1 MLVTLHISN
10 LALIDDLRLEFEA
23 GLNLLTGETGSG
35 KSIIVDS
42 LGLLIGERSS
52 ADLIKIGCQQGF
64 VEGLFILPENQK
76 LELLLT
82 EAGIINETG
91 ENCELLIRRE
101 LSVTGRNRVF
111 INNQMAT
118 QGFLRSIGPF
128 LADIH
133 GQGDQQ
139 SLFKP
144 ETHLNLLDAYAGL
157 DESRQEVAVRFK
169 AWAALRKAL
178 AELRTDEDKRLQM
191 LDLLR
196 FQVEELGRAELS
208 VEEEILLEEERRRL
222 NNIEKL
228 ATLTGELFANLY
240 EDNESVV
247 TRLGPVEK
255 QLTELAGFDSSF
267 ADFSEG
273 LATANSLLEDLAFA
287 VREFGSRL
295 ELSPQRLAEVEDRLA
310 ELSRIKRKYGGTLAA
325 AIEHL
330 ALTEEKL
337 NLIEDSSVRE
347 AEIEAQLKFAKLAYL
362 EAASRAHEGRLKA
375 KAKFEKKLVE
385 ALAGLAMDKARFVCH
400 IEGDS
405 EAEQAFSERG
415 YTRLEFYFSAN
426 PGEPPRPLAR
436 VASGGEA
443 SRLMLVLKTLSREG
457 NGSGTAVF
465 DEVDSGIGGRVAE
478 AVGRRLKN
486 LARSEQVLCV
496 THHPQVAALADH
508 HFCVT
513 KETDGT
519 STVVH
524 VAKLLENERIEEL
537 ARMLTGAK
545 VTNTARQHAAEML
558 LAQTV

>member
-1 MLVTLHISN
+1 MTVCKNCGSLRSRKKVTDESHSMLVTLHISN

-42 LGLLIGERSS
+42 LGLLIGGRSS

-64 VEGLFILPENQK
+64 VEGLFNLPDNQK

-118 QGFLRSIGPF
+118 QGFLHSIGPF

-139 SLFKP
+139 TLFKP
-144 ETHLNLLDAYAGL
+144 ETHLSLLDAYSGL
-157 DESRQEVAVRFK
+157 GVLRQEVAVKFK
-169 AWAALRKAL
+169 AWAVLKKAL

-208 VEEEILLEEERRRL
+208 VEEEVLLEEERRRL

-228 ATLTGELFANLY
+228 STLTGELFANLY

-247 TRLGPVEK
+247 TRLGPVQK

-310 ELSRIKRKYGGTLAA
+310 ELSRIKRKYGGTIHA

-330 ALTEEKL
+330 VLTEEK
-337 NLIEDSSVRE
+337 IKSYCGFERPR
-347 AEIEAQLKFAKLAYL
+347 
-362 EAASRAHEGRLKA
+362 SR
-375 KAKFEKKLVE
+375 
-385 ALAGLAMDKARFVCH
+385 
-400 IEGDS
+400 
-405 EAEQAFSERG
+405 
-415 YTRLEFYFSAN
+415 N
-426 PGEPPRPLAR
+426 
-436 VASGGEA
+436 
-443 SRLMLVLKTLSREG
+443 
-457 NGSGTAVF
+457 
-465 DEVDSGIGGRVAE
+465 
-478 AVGRRLKN
+478 
-486 LARSEQVLCV
+486 
-496 THHPQVAALADH
+496 
-508 HFCVT
+508 
-513 KETDGT
+513 
-519 STVVH
+519 
-524 VAKLLENERIEEL
+524 
-537 ARMLTGAK
+537 
-545 VTNTARQHAAEML
+545 
-558 LAQTV
+558 